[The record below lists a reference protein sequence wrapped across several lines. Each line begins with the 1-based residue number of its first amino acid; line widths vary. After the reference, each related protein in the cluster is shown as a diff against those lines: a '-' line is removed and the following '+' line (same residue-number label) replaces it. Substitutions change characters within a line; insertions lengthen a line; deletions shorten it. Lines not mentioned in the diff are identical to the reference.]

1 MRREKE
7 VDAASRIEEL
17 MIIAKEMILRLR
29 LGQEP
34 DSYAAVYWLRRE
46 LGYVVA
52 TLGVGVPDTTVVEPY
67 YHEYLVNEINK
78 F

>member
-17 MIIAKEMILRLR
+17 MIMAKEMILRLR

-34 DSYAAVYWLRRE
+34 HPYAAVYWLRRE

-52 TLGVGVPDTTVVEPY
+52 TLGVGVPDTTDVEPY